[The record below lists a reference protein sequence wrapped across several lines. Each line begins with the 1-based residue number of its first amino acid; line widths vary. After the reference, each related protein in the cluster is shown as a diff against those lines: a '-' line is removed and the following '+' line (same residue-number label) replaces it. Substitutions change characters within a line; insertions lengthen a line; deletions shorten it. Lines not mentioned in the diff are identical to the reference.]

1 MLNNFVGEYLVLQGV
16 SIVNFRW
23 AVFAAI
29 GVILSAC
36 YMLWLYQRLFFGQAS
51 EDLTHHMPD
60 LNLREYAIIVPLIAL
75 MLWMG
80 TFTQSFIPP
89 ISASNAVLLGPID
102 ARRDVHVQKA
112 PQLEP
117 PSQPIR
123 ELANAR

>member
-1 MLNNFVGEYLVLQGV
+1 VLQGV

-36 YMLWLYQRLFFGQAS
+36 YMLWLYQRLFFGPAS

-60 LNLREYAIIVPLIAL
+60 LNIREYVIIVPLIAL

-102 ARRDVHVQKA
+102 ARRDVHVLRA
-112 PQLEP
+112 PPEEP
-117 PSQPIR
+117 LTHAVR